1 MTESLSL
8 FFADFGVNATIGA
21 ATVRGIFDAA
31 FAESLGFVGG
41 ASPQLLCASADVS
54 SVVEGTAIT
63 ISGLGYTV
71 AEIHPDG
78 TGVTVI
84 KLESV

>member
-1 MTESLSL
+1 MTENISS

-41 ASPQLLCASADVS
+41 TTPQLLCASADVT
-54 SVVEGTAIT
+54 SVVEGTAVT
-63 ISGLGYTV
+63 IAAVSYTV

-78 TGVTVI
+78 TGITLLR
-84 KLESV
+84 LETA

>member
-1 MTESLSL
+1 MTENLAL
-8 FFADFGVNATIGA
+8 YFADFGVNVTIGA

-31 FAESLGFVGG
+31 FAETLGFVGG
-41 ASPQLLCASADVS
+41 TSPQLLCASADVS
-54 SVVEGTAIT
+54 SVAEGTAIT
-63 ISGLGYTV
+63 IAAVNYTV

-78 TGVTVI
+78 TGVTVL